1 MCTCNNSL
9 SFLYLYKLFQAIA
22 GFFTYFVIMAEN
34 GFLPRKLINLRAQWD
49 DKTNNAVED
58 SYGSEWTYFQ
68 RKELEL
74 TCHRA
79 FFATIVVV
87 QWADLI
93 ICKTRKLSIMQQ
105 GMR

>member
-1 MCTCNNSL
+1 MCNRH
-9 SFLYLYKLFQAIA
+9 SFLVIPYVFQAIA
-22 GFFTYFVIMAEN
+22 GFFTYFVIMGEN
-34 GFLPRKLINLRAQWD
+34 GFLPGKLINLRAQWD
-49 DKTNNAVED
+49 DKMNNDVED

-74 TCHRA
+74 TCHTA

-93 ICKTRKLSIMQQ
+93 ICKTRKLSVLHQ
-105 GMR
+105 GMT